1 MLPLKGSGCGLSIT
15 EPQLSSTLV
24 HSGLSVSKSPRPGFV
39 LQQPRSKR
47 MPPGEIEDM
56 WSIYRRFS
64 KHFRSISEPWFC
76 FPMARHWRQGIMRLT
91 MPESILGDIH
101 VIGGRCGSFQNVT
114 FWKALIWWS
123 GWIRTTRTA
132 ASFHDIS
139 CASII
144 GATEACDL
152 GKRNHT
158 TMLYQLYR
166 YTFYKSFSGL

>member
-1 MLPLKGSGCGLSIT
+1 MGYPSLNLNSHP
-15 EPQLSSTLV
+15 LSSILGCQ
-24 HSGLSVSKSPRPGFV
+24 SPSLQGLDLSYNSLGPKGCPLAKSKTCGVFT
-39 LQQPRSKR
+39 
-47 MPPGEIEDM
+47 EYFEA
-56 WSIYRRFS
+56 FS

-101 VIGGRCGSFQNVT
+101 VIGGRCGRFLNVT

-152 GKRNHT
+152 GKRNRM
-158 TMLYQLYR
+158 TMLYRLY
-166 YTFYKSFSGL
+166 